1 MKKRRHLF
9 FLWLAV
15 IAFAAIASVVA
26 CGGGFLPQSKVDS
39 VRLFATKAD
48 KPYTKPGETVTL
60 EALYTDARKEKTRPL
75 KNFWIPVV
83 CLNPRDDLYYLCF
96 APPAL
101 DAGARFIP
109 GGVDASVVDGGPPG
123 GGSAGAD
130 AGAGGILG
138 QIPRGVDLA
147 PFLPQGDKFT
157 FTMPEDVIQPRT
169 GTSPYGIA
177 LVFNLLCAGKV
188 IFVDVDPN
196 AGPQQVPLQCVDE
209 ENQKLPASEY
219 VIGISRV
226 YSYADRTNAN
236 PIIDKV
242 TFDGVD
248 VDIAK
253 GIEVET
259 CKNVEKRDECFEHKL
274 DIKVPESS
282 WEPNPSETSR
292 PTREQIWV
300 AYYND
305 YGDLRDDAR
314 LIWDAT
320 RGQVPN
326 TETIWRAPYDPV
338 DGTIWAV
345 VHDNRGGAN
354 WVIIPTHT
362 RIDPPKE
369 AGADSEAGSPDEGG
383 APADAGT
390 D

>member
-1 MKKRRHLF
+1 MKKRRLF
-9 FLWLAV
+9 FLSLLV
-15 IAFAAIASVVA
+15 IAVAAVASMVA
-26 CGGGFLPQSKVDS
+26 CGGGFLPQSKIDS
-39 VRLFATKAD
+39 VRLLATKAD

-60 EALYTDARKEKTRPL
+60 EALYVDARPEKARPL

-96 APPAL
+96 APPTV

-109 GGVDASVVDGGPPG
+109 GGVDASIPDGGAG
-123 GGSAGAD
+123 GGGGAD

-147 PFLPQGDKFT
+147 PFLPQGNTFS
-157 FTMPEDVIQPRT
+157 FTMPNDVIQPRS
-169 GTSPYGIA
+169 GTTPYGIA
-177 LVFNLLCAGKV
+177 IVFNLLCAGKV
-188 IFVDVDPN
+188 IFVDVDPSG
-196 AGPQQVPLQCVDE
+196 GPQQVPLQCVDE
-209 ENQKLPASEY
+209 ENQKLPPTEY

-226 YSYADRTNAN
+226 YSYADRTNTN
-236 PIIDKV
+236 PVIDKV

-248 VDIAK
+248 VDVAK

-259 CKNVEKRDECFEHKL
+259 CKNVSKRDECPEHKL
-274 DIKVPESS
+274 DVKVPESS
-282 WEPNPSETSR
+282 WEPNPSETTR

-305 YGDLRDDAR
+305 QGDLRDDAR
-314 LIWDAT
+314 LLWDAT

-326 TETIWRAPYDPV
+326 TETVWRAPYDPV
-338 DGTIWAV
+338 DGTIWAI
-345 VHDNRGGAN
+345 VHDNRGGAA
-354 WVIIPTHT
+354 WVVIPTHA

-369 AGADSEAGSPDEGG
+369 AGAPSEAGPPDDGG
-383 APADAGT
+383 PSGDAAT